1 MTKSPEKF
9 FIVLCIV
16 VALFPNV
23 HLQSLAAPAN
33 VAPANLGDLKQQ
45 ITEYKRSGAYDRDVA
60 AVLKKAQAYVERR
73 ASAARMP
80 ALVLDID
87 ETSLSNWQQIQAN
100 DYGRGFDGPCNLPA
114 GPCGLLSWQLSAK
127 AEAIAPNLVLFNAA
141 KAKGV
146 AVFFITGRDE
156 RVRAATEANLHMAGY
171 GDWAE
176 LIMRPA
182 GSSTRSASDFK
193 APERAKISAKGFTI
207 IANVGDQPSDLNGGY
222 AERTFLVPDP
232 FYRIP

>member
-1 MTKSPEKF
+1 MSEVCGPVQHGAFMTKSPKKF
-9 FIVLCIV
+9 FIVLCV
-16 VALFPNV
+16 FAALFPNV

-73 ASAARMP
+73 AAAVRMP

-100 DYGRGFDGPCNLPA
+100 DYGTRIDGPCDLPA
-114 GPCGLLSWQLSAK
+114 GPCGIISWQLSAK
-127 AEAIAPNLVLFNAA
+127 AEAIAPTLSLFNGA

-146 AVFFITGRDE
+146 AV
-156 RVRAATEANLHMAGY
+156 
-171 GDWAE
+171 
-176 LIMRPA
+176 
-182 GSSTRSASDFK
+182 
-193 APERAKISAKGFTI
+193 
-207 IANVGDQPSDLNGGY
+207 
-222 AERTFLVPDP
+222 
-232 FYRIP
+232 